1 MAKKTSKSP
10 KRKVSVKAKPKAK
23 LVAKSDKKTLAVQ
36 SKGRGIKPKMNRRKL
51 PNSFKIAAAACKVIW
66 QNKLLFISLGTIY
79 AFLNVVLVQGFS
91 SSDIGSLK
99 TELNNAFSGRQGSV
113 TSGINVFVT
122 LLGSAGSSGSSQAA
136 GGYQI
141 FLGIIIS
148 LAIIWALRHVMS
160 GHKIRIRDA
169 FYLGMYPLIPFILIF
184 LLIILQLVPLI
195 GGAAIYSLITQNGIA
210 VGFLENFFCAV
221 AFALLAFASLFML
234 TSSLFGLYVATL
246 PDMTPIKALRSAK
259 QLVKHRRLRVLIK
272 ILALP
277 VFLVIIVSV
286 IMLPLIL
293 WVTWS
298 AEWVFFLLKM
308 FALIAINAY
317 MYILYRELL
326 ND

>member
-51 PNSFKIAAAACKVIW
+51 PNSFKIAAAAWKV
-66 QNKLLFISLGTIY
+66 
-79 AFLNVVLVQGFS
+79 
-91 SSDIGSLK
+91 IGSLK